1 MPRFLY
7 LLPIIAGVAHAAA
20 QPPPTSPISAERI
33 KEDVRVLSSDE
44 FLGRGPGE
52 PGEEK
57 TVAYLAQQLEN
68 AGLEP
73 AAEDGRWYQDVPLV
87 RLDRQAGATLA
98 LQVAGETLPLV
109 LGRDATLGL
118 RNADLLVHAGSF
130 FLYVSM
136 PIIGQMAASW
146 FVAGVIQP
154 TVLGAIVAAIYPA
167 HVRLT

>member
-20 QPPPTSPISAERI
+20 QPHPTSPISAERI

-57 TVAYLAQQLEN
+57 TVVYLAQQLEK

-73 AAEDGRWYQDVPLV
+73 AGENGRWYQDVPLV
-87 RLDRQAGATLA
+87 RLDRHAGATLA

-130 FLYVSM
+130 FL
-136 PIIGQMAASW
+136 GQMAASW